1 MNVKS
6 RRLNLCLDRQKV
18 VFCHI
23 SLSKLMMMNK
33 TTLGQPLVNPWSTL
47 GQPFVKYGPILGSG
61 QAGSPHQSH
70 INTNR
75 YQVIDHL
82 SDVSG

>member
-1 MNVKS
+1 VLGSTKG
-6 RRLNLCLDRQKV
+6 R
-18 VFCHI
+18 I
-23 SLSKLMMMNK
+23 LSYFTIK
-33 TTLGQPLVNPWSTL
+33 TDDEQNNPWSTLGQPLVNPWSTL
-47 GQPFVKYGPILGSG
+47 GQPLGKYGPILGSG